1 MTASEIFDPF
11 TNTWQTFALL
21 TAIATPCP
29 LVYMQTLKAEV
40 TSFHAHMMSKAQQ
53 VEAAATTL
61 QGYAARL
68 SFAHSRMAFAARL
81 NEAQQMAANAAHL
94 TWQGRTTTSA
104 LHNRQHDEALLASH
118 SGHAGSPAG
127 GHSSVA
133 GHSHKPDAA
142 ASQAGLAVVGVLQS
156 EIQRLVADRD
166 QLLGQLRSV
175 QEVQEGRAAEAVRVV
190 RAEEERLRQRLVD
203 AAVRQQVA
211 EAQADMMQ
219 QVWWTTCGA
228 YLAPSWRL
236 SNDNARDAAFTLKH

>member
-1 MTASEIFDPF
+1 
-11 TNTWQTFALL
+11 
-21 TAIATPCP
+21 
-29 LVYMQTLKAEV
+29 MQTLKAEV

-53 VEAAATTL
+53 VETAATTL

-94 TWQGRTTTSA
+94 AWQGRSSTSA

-118 SGHAGSPAG
+118 TAHAGSPAG
-127 GHSSVA
+127 SHSSVA
-133 GHSHKPDAA
+133 GNSHNPDAA

-175 QEVQEGRAAEAVRVV
+175 QEVQEGRVAEAVRVV
-190 RAEEERLRQRLVD
+190 RAEEEKLRQRLVD

-219 QVWWTTCGA
+219 QVWWTTFGA